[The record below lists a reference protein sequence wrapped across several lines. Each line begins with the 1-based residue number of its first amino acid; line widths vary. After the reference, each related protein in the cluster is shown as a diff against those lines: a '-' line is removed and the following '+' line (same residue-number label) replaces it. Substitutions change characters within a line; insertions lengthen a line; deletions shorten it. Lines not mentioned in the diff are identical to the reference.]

1 MPTSGVEDWDVVEV
15 SENEIS
21 MGDYSPEDLG
31 SKMLQREGQYRGAI
45 DSLAQACAI
54 VAESV
59 GHPVVTESASNYSTG
74 RRWIFKADTV
84 ERA

>member
-1 MPTSGVEDWDVVEV
+1 MASSEVEDWDVIEV

-21 MGDYSPEDLG
+21 MGDYAPEDLG
-31 SKMLQREGQYRGAI
+31 SKMLQREGQYFGAV

-54 VAESV
+54 VAERV
-59 GHPVVTESASNYSTG
+59 GHPVVTEAASNYSTG
-74 RRWIFKADTV
+74 RRWTFKATTV